1 MNSVSS
7 WIFNLM
13 LWGAIVTLA
22 VLIYDKIDPG
32 FLASSANAMTALIAI
47 GVVVVVSALWPRY

>member
-1 MNSVSS
+1 
-7 WIFNLM
+7 M

-22 VLIYDKIDPG
+22 VLIYDKLNPG
-32 FLASSANAMTALIAI
+32 FLASSANAMTALIAV

>member
-1 MNSVSS
+1 MNSISS

-13 LWGAIVTLA
+13 LLGAIVTLA
-22 VLIYDKIDPG
+22 VLMYDKLNPG
-32 FLASSANAMTALIAI
+32 FLASSANAMVALVAI

>member
-7 WIFNLM
+7 WLFNLM
-13 LWGAIVTLA
+13 LWGAIVTFA
-22 VLIYDKIDPG
+22 ILIYEKLNPG
-32 FLASSANAMTALIAI
+32 FLTDAANAMTALIAI